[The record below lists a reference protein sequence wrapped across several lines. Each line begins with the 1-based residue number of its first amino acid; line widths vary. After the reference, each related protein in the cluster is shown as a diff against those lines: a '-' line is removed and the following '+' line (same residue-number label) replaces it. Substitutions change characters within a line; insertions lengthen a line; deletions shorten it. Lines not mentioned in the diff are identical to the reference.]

1 MLKTS
6 LYTWCLVLF
15 ISLLPFAGMAQRK
28 KKQKKK
34 EDMTL
39 IDQNKGSSLTTTED
53 TTIVAQKEPYIVAF
67 EAGLKLI
74 DSLDYK
80 KAINEFKKSTK
91 LKPDHFESW
100 LKMGYCKTMLKD
112 YSAADKDYIKA
123 QETGPN
129 DFETMKMIGINF
141 FLWENYKE
149 SKVYLDSALFLY
161 KEEKVEDAEYHFY
174 RAKLMYKGK
183 SIKTALDECSIAMEL
198 KKNYYDAMILKC
210 ELRFAG
216 KEWAYALRELNE
228 TIKALPEKLKN
239 YDLYK
244 MRAKTKFEMK
254 DYKGCVQDWSVYI
267 DANSKDEEAY
277 ISRAMARINMN
288 DHTNAIV
295 DLDEAIKLNK
305 KNCVSY
311 CYRGLAKGCNKQ
323 IVEGIKD
330 LDYSIKLK
338 FDYSTA
344 YVNRASLKM
353 AAKDKRGACDDLQ
366 KADSLGNE
374 LAPGLY
380 EQYCKQ

>member
-1 MLKTS
+1 
-6 LYTWCLVLF
+6 VLL

-39 IDQNKGSSLTTTED
+39 IDKTANSSLTTIED
-53 TTIVAQKEPYIVAF
+53 TTAVAKKDPYIVAY

-74 DSLDYK
+74 DSANYK
-80 KAINEFKKSTK
+80 GAISEFKKSTK
-91 LKPDHFESW
+91 LKQDHYESW
-100 LKMGYCKTMLKD
+100 LKLGYCKMMLKD
-112 YSAADKDYIKA
+112 YASADKDYVKA

-129 DFETMKMIGINF
+129 DFETMKLIGINF
-141 FLWENYKE
+141 FLWGNYPE
-149 SKVYLDSALFLY
+149 AKVYLDSALYLY
-161 KEEKVEDAEYHFY
+161 NEEKIEDAEYHLY
-174 RAKLMYKGK
+174 RAKLMFKGK
-183 SIKTALDECSIAMEL
+183 SLKTAKDECAIAMDL
-198 KKNYYDAMILKC
+198 KKNYYEAMILKC
-210 ELRFAG
+210 EVLFAQ

-228 TIKALPEKLKN
+228 TIKALPEKQKN

-244 MRAKTKFEMK
+244 MRAKTKFELK
-254 DYKGCVQDWSVYI
+254 DYKGSVQDWSVYI
-267 DANSKDEEAY
+267 DANTKDEEAY
-277 ISRAMARINMN
+277 ISRAMGRINMN

-295 DLDEAIKLNK
+295 DLDEAIKINP

-374 LAPGLY
+374 MAPGLY